1 MESRAFM
8 GGEGENNDDTYVEPC
23 KIRSRNW
30 RDFKCGNVTSWL
42 FCGKFRYE
50 CVFSCLFSCSLDV
63 LVVCSFVI
71 NNDDMSS
78 YQVYFLPVIATR
90 KFSASKIKWIS
101 AMLSF

>member
-90 KFSASKIKWIS
+90 KFSASKRS
-101 AMLSF
+101 NGLQ

>member
-30 RDFKCGNVTSWL
+30 RDFKCGNVSSLL

-90 KFSASKIKWIS
+90 KFSASKRS
-101 AMLSF
+101 NGFQRY